1 MTTEA
6 LFNTMT
12 PTNLA
17 YILAAILFIVGL
29 KRLSSPATARAGNR
43 MSALA
48 MLIAVLA
55 TVAGNKTMSWEWIIG
70 GLIVGSALGAIS
82 ARKIAMTDMPQLV
95 AVFNGFGGAASA
107 VVAAAELI
115 HLLDRL
121 DLPDLDLNKLASI
134 PENISIT
141 IMASVIIGGVT
152 LTGSFIAFGKL
163 QGIVPTRPL
172 LLPIRNVINVGLLIG
187 MVAATAWLVIEPGI
201 VPFLIAGGIAL
212 ALGILVVIPIG
223 GADMPVVIALL
234 NSYSGIA
241 GAATGFVLGNNVLI
255 IAGSLVGASGLILT
269 RIMTK
274 AMNRSLANVMLGG
287 FGVEDGAAATGEA
300 ETRPVR
306 SIQADDAAMMLA
318 YAQSVIFVPGYGLA
332 VAQAQHQ
339 VRELADILKEKGIS
353 VRYAVHPVA
362 GRMPGHMNVLLA
374 EANVPYDE
382 LKDLDEI
389 NSEFSRT
396 DVAVI
401 IGANDVVNPS
411 ARTDKSSPIYGM
423 PILNADQAA
432 SVIMMKRSM
441 AVGFAGVQNELFF
454 LDKTMMLFG
463 DAKDSVEGMVREIK
477 DL

>member
-1 MTTEA
+1 MSTEA
-6 LFNTMT
+6 LLSINI
-12 PTNLA
+12 TNLA
-17 YILAAILFIVGL
+17 YIFAAILFIVGL
-29 KRLSSPATARAGNR
+29 KKLGSPATARGGNR
-43 MSALA
+43 LSSLA
-48 MLIAVLA
+48 MLVAVLA
-55 TVAGNKTMSWEWIIG
+55 TVLGNDLMSWEWIIG
-70 GLIVGSALGAIS
+70 GVLIGSAIGTYS

-107 VVAAAELI
+107 VVAAAHLVRLI
-115 HLLDRL
+115 DAGG
-121 DLPDLDLNKLASI
+121 DIAEDV
-134 PENISIT
+134 SIT
-141 IMASVIIGGVT
+141 IMASVIVGGVT
-152 LTGSFIAFGKL
+152 LTGSFIAYGKL
-163 QGIVPTRPL
+163 QGLVPTRPL
-172 LLPIRNVINVGLLIG
+172 LMPIRNVINVALLIG
-187 MVAATAWLVIEPGI
+187 MIASTVWLVIDPSLT
-201 VPFLIAGGIAL
+201 PFLIAAGIAL

-241 GAATGFVLGNNVLI
+241 GAATGFVLGNTVLI

-287 FGVEDGAAATGEA
+287 FGVEDGASASGEE
-300 ETRPVR
+300 ETRPIR

-339 VRELADILKEKGIS
+339 VRELADLLKEKGIS
-353 VRYAVHPVA
+353 VRYAIHPVA

-389 NSEFSRT
+389 NGEFART
-396 DVAVI
+396 DVAVV
-401 IGANDVVNPS
+401 IGANDVTNPS

-423 PILNADQAA
+423 PILNVDAA
-432 SVIMMKRSM
+432 QSVIMMKRGMS
-441 AVGFAGVQNELFF
+441 AGFAGVQNELFF

-463 DAKDSVEGMVREIK
+463 DAKDSVEKIVSEVK

>member
-6 LFNTMT
+6 LFTIDF
-12 PTNLA
+12 TNAA
-17 YILAAILFIVGL
+17 YIVAAVLFIVGL
-29 KRLSSPATARAGNR
+29 KQLGSPATARNGNR
-43 MSALA
+43 LSALA
-48 MLIAVLA
+48 MLVAVVATIVGNDIA
-55 TVAGNKTMSWEWIIG
+55 SWEWILG
-70 GLIVGSALGAIS
+70 GVIVGSGIGAIS
-82 ARKIAMTDMPQLV
+82 ARRVQMTSMPQLV

-115 HLLDRL
+115 RL
-121 DLPDLDLNKLASI
+121 IDANADIA
-134 PENISIT
+134 ENVSIT
-141 IMASVIIGGVT
+141 IMASVIVGGVT
-152 LTGSFIAFGKL
+152 LTGSFIAYGKL
-163 QGIVPTRPL
+163 QGLVPTRPL
-172 LLPIRNVINVGLLIG
+172 LLPIRNVINVGLLTTMIAST
-187 MVAATAWLVIEPGI
+187 VWLVADPSIT
-201 VPFLIAGGIAL
+201 PFLIAAGTAL

-241 GAATGFVLGNNVLI
+241 GAATGFVLGNNILI

-287 FGVEDGAAATGEA
+287 FGVEDGAGASGGDDD
-300 ETRPVR
+300 RPVR
-306 SIQADDAAMMLA
+306 SIQADDAATILG

-339 VRELADILKEKGIS
+339 VRELADLLKDRDIRVS
-353 VRYAVHPVA
+353 YAIHPVA

-382 LKDLDEI
+382 LRDLDQI
-389 NSEFSRT
+389 NSEFQRT
-396 DVAVI
+396 DVAVV
-401 IGANDVVNPS
+401 IGANDVTNPS

-423 PILNADQAA
+423 PILNVDQAQ
-432 SVIMMKRSM
+432 SVIVMKRSM
-441 AVGFAGVQNELFF
+441 SSGFAGVQNELFF
-454 LDKTMMLFG
+454 LDRTMMLFG
-463 DAKDSVEGMVREIK
+463 DAKDSVEKITSEVK

>member
-1 MTTEA
+1 MSTDA
-6 LFNTMT
+6 IFHLNI
-12 PTNLA
+12 TNAA
-17 YILAAILFIVGL
+17 YIVAAILFIVGL
-29 KRLSSPATARAGNR
+29 KQLGSPATARNGNR

-48 MLIAVLA
+48 MLVAIVA
-55 TVAGNKTMSWEWIIG
+55 TVVGNDIASWEFILAG
-70 GLIVGSALGAIS
+70 AIVGSAIGAFS
-82 ARKIAMTDMPQLV
+82 ARKVAMTSMPQLV
-95 AVFNGFGGAASA
+95 AIFNGFGGAASA
-107 VVAAAELI
+107 VVAAAALI
-115 HLLDRL
+115 
-121 DLPDLDLNKLASI
+121 KLIDDGADI
-134 PENISIT
+134 AQDVSIT
-141 IMASVIIGGVT
+141 IMASVIVGGVT
-152 LTGSFIAFGKL
+152 LTGSFIAYGKL
-163 QGIVPTRPL
+163 QGIVPTRPI
-172 LLPIRNVINVGLLIG
+172 LLPIRNVINVALLIG
-187 MVAATAWLVIEPGI
+187 MIASTVWLVIDPSMTA
-201 VPFLIAGGIAL
+201 FMIAGAIAL

-287 FGVEDGAAATGEA
+287 FGVEDGATSAGSDDD
-300 ETRPVR
+300 RPVT
-306 SIQADDAAMMLA
+306 SIQPEDAAMMLA

-339 VRELADILKEKGIS
+339 VRELADLLKEKGIS
-353 VRYAVHPVA
+353 VRYAIHPVA

-389 NSEFSRT
+389 NGEFQRT
-396 DVAVI
+396 DVAVV
-401 IGANDVVNPS
+401 IGANDVTNPS

-423 PILNADQAA
+423 PILNVDQAQ
-432 SVIMMKRSM
+432 SVIMMKRGMSS
-441 AVGFAGVQNELFF
+441 GFAGVQNELFF
-454 LDKTMMLFG
+454 LDKTQMLFG
-463 DAKDSVEGMVREIK
+463 DAKDSVEKITAEVK

>member
-6 LFNTMT
+6 LFTIDF
-12 PTNLA
+12 TNAA
-17 YILAAILFIVGL
+17 YIVAAVLFIVGL
-29 KRLSSPATARAGNR
+29 KQLGSPATARNGNR
-43 MSALA
+43 LSALA
-48 MLIAVLA
+48 MLVAVVATIVGNDIA
-55 TVAGNKTMSWEWIIG
+55 SWEWILG
-70 GLIVGSALGAIS
+70 GVIVGSGIGAIS
-82 ARKIAMTDMPQLV
+82 ARQVQMTSMPQLV

-115 HLLDRL
+115 RL
-121 DLPDLDLNKLASI
+121 IDANEDIA
-134 PENISIT
+134 ENVSIT

-152 LTGSFIAFGKL
+152 LTGSFIAYGKL
-163 QGIVPTRPL
+163 QGLVPTRPL
-172 LLPIRNVINVGLLIG
+172 LLPIRNVINVGLLIT
-187 MVAATAWLVIEPGI
+187 MIASTVWLVADPSIT
-201 VPFLIAGGIAL
+201 PFLIAAGTAL
-212 ALGILVVIPIG
+212 ALGILAVIPIG

-287 FGVEDGAAATGEA
+287 FGVEDGAGASGGDDD
-300 ETRPVR
+300 RPVR
-306 SIQADDAAMMLA
+306 SIQADDAATILG

-339 VRELADILKEKGIS
+339 VRELADLLKDRGIRVS
-353 VRYAVHPVA
+353 YAIHPVA

-382 LKDLDEI
+382 LRDLDQI
-389 NSEFSRT
+389 NSEFQRT
-396 DVAVI
+396 DVAVV
-401 IGANDVVNPS
+401 IGANDVTNPS

-423 PILNADQAA
+423 PILNVDQAQ
-432 SVIMMKRSM
+432 SVIVMKRSM
-441 AVGFAGVQNELFF
+441 SSGFAGVQNELFF
-454 LDKTMMLFG
+454 LDRTMMLFG
-463 DAKDSVEGMVREIK
+463 DAKDSVEKITSEVK

>member
-1 MTTEA
+1 MTTDA
-6 LFNTMT
+6 LLSMNV
-12 PTNLA
+12 TNVA
-17 YILAAILFIVGL
+17 YIVAAVLFITGL
-29 KRLSSPATARAGNR
+29 KRLGSPATARNGNR
-43 MSALA
+43 TASMA
-48 MLIAVLA
+48 MLLAVVA
-55 TVAGNKTMSWEWIIG
+55 TVVGNDIASWEWIIA
-70 GLIVGSALGAIS
+70 GLIVGAAIGTYA
-82 ARKIAMTDMPQLV
+82 ARKVEMTAMPQLV
-95 AVFNGFGGAASA
+95 AIFNGFGGAASG
-107 VVAAAELI
+107 VVAAAELVKLI
-115 HLLDRL
+115 
-121 DLPDLDLNKLASI
+121 DLDKAI
-134 PENISIT
+134 AEDVSIT
-141 IMASVIIGGVT
+141 IMASVIVGGVT

-172 LLPIRNVINVGLLIG
+172 LLPIRNVINVALLIG
-187 MVAATAWLVIEPGI
+187 MIASTVWLVIDPSI
-201 VPFLIAGGIAL
+201 TPFLIAAGIAL

-241 GAATGFVLGNNVLI
+241 GAATGFVLHNNMLI

-287 FGVEDGAAATGEA
+287 FGVEDGAGGSGGE
-300 ETRPVR
+300 EERPVR
-306 SIQADDAAMMLA
+306 SIQADDAATMLA
-318 YAQSVIFVPGYGLA
+318 YAQSVIVVPGYGLA

-339 VRELADILKEKGIS
+339 VRELADLLKDRGIS
-353 VRYAVHPVA
+353 VKYAIHPVA

-389 NSEFSRT
+389 NNEFART
-396 DVAVI
+396 DVAIV
-401 IGANDVVNPS
+401 IGANDVTNPA
-411 ARTDKSSPIYGM
+411 ARTDSSSPIYGM
-423 PILNADQAA
+423 PILNVDQAQ

-441 AVGFAGVQNELFF
+441 SSGFAGVQNELFF

-463 DAKDSVEGMVREIK
+463 DAKDSVEKITSEVK

>member
-1 MTTEA
+1 MTTDA
-6 LFNTMT
+6 LLSMNV
-12 PTNLA
+12 TNVA
-17 YILAAILFIVGL
+17 YIVAAVLFIAGL
-29 KRLSSPATARAGNR
+29 KRLGSPATARNGNR
-43 MSALA
+43 TASMA
-48 MLIAVLA
+48 MLLAVVA
-55 TVAGNKTMSWEWIIG
+55 TVVGNDIASWEWIIG
-70 GLIVGSALGAIS
+70 GLIIGAAIGTYA
-82 ARKIAMTDMPQLV
+82 ARKVEMTAMPQLV
-95 AVFNGFGGAASA
+95 AIFNGFGGAASG
-107 VVAAAELI
+107 VVAAAELVKLI
-115 HLLDRL
+115 
-121 DLPDLDLNKLASI
+121 DLDAVI
-134 PENISIT
+134 AEDVSIT
-141 IMASVIIGGVT
+141 IMASVIVGGVT

-172 LLPIRNVINVGLLIG
+172 LLPIRNVINVALLIG
-187 MVAATAWLVIEPGI
+187 MIASTVWLVIDPSI
-201 VPFLIAGGIAL
+201 TPFLIAAGIAL

-241 GAATGFVLGNNVLI
+241 GAATGFVLHNNMLI

-287 FGVEDGAAATGEA
+287 FGVEDGAGGAGGE
-300 ETRPVR
+300 EERPVR
-306 SIQADDAAMMLA
+306 SIQADDAATMLA
-318 YAQSVIFVPGYGLA
+318 YAQSVIVVPGYGLA

-339 VRELADILKEKGIS
+339 VRELADLLKDRGIS
-353 VRYAVHPVA
+353 VKYAIHPVA

-389 NSEFSRT
+389 NNEFART
-396 DVAVI
+396 DVAIV
-401 IGANDVVNPS
+401 IGANDVTNPA
-411 ARTDKSSPIYGM
+411 ARTDSSSPIYGM
-423 PILNADQAA
+423 PILNVDQAQ

-441 AVGFAGVQNELFF
+441 SSGFAGVQNELFF

-463 DAKDSVEGMVREIK
+463 DAKDSVEKITAEVK

>member
-6 LFNTMT
+6 LFTIDF
-12 PTNLA
+12 TNAA
-17 YILAAILFIVGL
+17 YIVAAVLFIVGL
-29 KRLSSPATARAGNR
+29 KQLGSPATARNGNR
-43 MSALA
+43 LSALA
-48 MLIAVLA
+48 MLVAVVATIVGNDIA
-55 TVAGNKTMSWEWIIG
+55 SWEWILG
-70 GLIVGSALGAIS
+70 GVIVGSGIGAIS
-82 ARKIAMTDMPQLV
+82 ARRVQMTSMPQLV

-115 HLLDRL
+115 RL
-121 DLPDLDLNKLASI
+121 IDANEDIA
-134 PENISIT
+134 ENVSIT
-141 IMASVIIGGVT
+141 IMASVIVGGVT
-152 LTGSFIAFGKL
+152 LTGSFIAYGKL
-163 QGIVPTRPL
+163 QGLVPTRPL
-172 LLPIRNVINVGLLIG
+172 LLPIRNVINVGLLIT
-187 MVAATAWLVIEPGI
+187 MIASTVWLVADPSIT
-201 VPFLIAGGIAL
+201 PFLIAAGTAL

-241 GAATGFVLGNNVLI
+241 GAATGFVLDNNILI

-287 FGVEDGAAATGEA
+287 FGVEDGAGASGGDDD
-300 ETRPVR
+300 RPVR
-306 SIQADDAAMMLA
+306 SIQADDAATILG

-339 VRELADILKEKGIS
+339 VRELADLLKDRGIRVS
-353 VRYAVHPVA
+353 YGIHPVA

-382 LKDLDEI
+382 LRDLDQI
-389 NSEFSRT
+389 NSEFQRT
-396 DVAVI
+396 DVAVV
-401 IGANDVVNPS
+401 IGANDVTNPS

-423 PILNADQAA
+423 PILNVDQAQ
-432 SVIMMKRSM
+432 SVIVMKRSM
-441 AVGFAGVQNELFF
+441 SSGFAGVQNELFF
-454 LDKTMMLFG
+454 LDRTMMLFG
-463 DAKDSVEGMVREIK
+463 DAKDSVEKITSEVK

>member
-6 LFNTMT
+6 LFTIDF
-12 PTNLA
+12 TNAA
-17 YILAAILFIVGL
+17 YIVAAVLFIVGL
-29 KRLSSPATARAGNR
+29 KQLGSPATARNGNR
-43 MSALA
+43 LSALA
-48 MLIAVLA
+48 MLVAVVATIVGNDIA
-55 TVAGNKTMSWEWIIG
+55 SWEWILG
-70 GLIVGSALGAIS
+70 GVIVGSGIGAIS
-82 ARKIAMTDMPQLV
+82 ARRVQMTSMPQLV

-115 HLLDRL
+115 RL
-121 DLPDLDLNKLASI
+121 IDANEDIA
-134 PENISIT
+134 ENVSIT
-141 IMASVIIGGVT
+141 IMASVIVGGVT
-152 LTGSFIAFGKL
+152 LTGSFIAYGKL
-163 QGIVPTRPL
+163 QGLVPTRPL
-172 LLPIRNVINVGLLIG
+172 LLPIRNVINVGLLTTMIAST
-187 MVAATAWLVIEPGI
+187 VWLVADPSIT
-201 VPFLIAGGIAL
+201 PFLIAAGTAL

-241 GAATGFVLGNNVLI
+241 GAATGFVLDNNILI

-287 FGVEDGAAATGEA
+287 FGVEDGAGASGGDDD
-300 ETRPVR
+300 RPVR
-306 SIQADDAAMMLA
+306 SIQADDAATILG

-339 VRELADILKEKGIS
+339 VRELADLLKDRDIRVS
-353 VRYAVHPVA
+353 YAIHPVA

-382 LKDLDEI
+382 LRDLDQI
-389 NSEFSRT
+389 NSEFQRT
-396 DVAVI
+396 DVAVV
-401 IGANDVVNPS
+401 IGANDVTNPS

-423 PILNADQAA
+423 PILNVDQAQ
-432 SVIMMKRSM
+432 SVIVMKRSM
-441 AVGFAGVQNELFF
+441 SSGFAGVQNELFF
-454 LDKTMMLFG
+454 LDRTMMLFG
-463 DAKDSVEGMVREIK
+463 DAKDSVEKITSEVK

>member
-1 MTTEA
+1 MTTDA
-6 LFNTMT
+6 LLSMNV
-12 PTNLA
+12 TNVA
-17 YILAAILFIVGL
+17 YIVAAVLFIIGL
-29 KRLSSPATARAGNR
+29 KRLGSPATARNGNR
-43 MSALA
+43 TASMA
-48 MLIAVLA
+48 MLLAVVA
-55 TVAGNKTMSWEWIIG
+55 TVVGNDIASWEWIIG
-70 GLIVGSALGAIS
+70 GLIVGAAIGTYA
-82 ARKIAMTDMPQLV
+82 ARKVEMTAMPQLV
-95 AVFNGFGGAASA
+95 AIFNGFGGAASG
-107 VVAAAELI
+107 VVAAAELVKLI
-115 HLLDRL
+115 
-121 DLPDLDLNKLASI
+121 DLDKAI
-134 PENISIT
+134 AEDVSIT
-141 IMASVIIGGVT
+141 IMASVIVGGLT

-172 LLPIRNVINVGLLIG
+172 LLPIRNVINVALLIG
-187 MVAATAWLVIEPGI
+187 MIASTVWLVIDPSI
-201 VPFLIAGGIAL
+201 TPFLIAAGIAL

-241 GAATGFVLGNNVLI
+241 GAATGFVLHNNMLI

-287 FGVEDGAAATGEA
+287 FGVEDGAGGSGGE
-300 ETRPVR
+300 EERPVR
-306 SIQADDAAMMLA
+306 SIQADDAATMLA
-318 YAQSVIFVPGYGLA
+318 YAQSVIVVPGYGLA

-339 VRELADILKEKGIS
+339 VRELADLLKDRGIS
-353 VRYAVHPVA
+353 VKYAIHPVA

-389 NSEFSRT
+389 NNEFART
-396 DVAVI
+396 DVAIV
-401 IGANDVVNPS
+401 IGANDVTNPA
-411 ARTDKSSPIYGM
+411 ARTDSSSPIYGM
-423 PILNADQAA
+423 PILNVDQAQ

-441 AVGFAGVQNELFF
+441 SSGFAGVQNELFF

-463 DAKDSVEGMVREIK
+463 DAKDSVEKITSEVK